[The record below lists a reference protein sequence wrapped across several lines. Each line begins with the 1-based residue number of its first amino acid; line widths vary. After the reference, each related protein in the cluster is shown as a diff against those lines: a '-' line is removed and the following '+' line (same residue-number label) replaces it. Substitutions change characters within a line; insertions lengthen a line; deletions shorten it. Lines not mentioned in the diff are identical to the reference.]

1 MRQHYLWP
9 WLWSFIN
16 SILLVATVSRNYL
29 HPRGGG
35 NTPNFRTTPP
45 DLSPDNPL
53 PISNGGVEWYS
64 PENAR
69 ILHDICQNNI
79 FPFVCACGGGG
90 GAKCPRPTVSYAYI
104 CNQKFY
110 HKVKSLAPPYLPSSS
125 SNWFLSHTPNRIHIL
140 CCFHE
145 YLFHVNIQQKRT
157 HMNILLK
164 WQVGLF
170 EPFFLNFAKT
180 IFSTYANSFRTLL
193 ICVRDRGSLGQCKGM
208 ALHVRSYIGIAF
220 AARIV
225 KSKAV

>member
-1 MRQHYLWP
+1 MVIPPTFVR
-9 WLWSFIN
+9 
-16 SILLVATVSRNYL
+16 
-29 HPRGGG
+29 HPRIYLLI
-35 NTPNFRTTPP
+35 TPSQYLT
-45 DLSPDNPL
+45 
-53 PISNGGVEWYS
+53 GVLNDIRQKM
-64 PENAR
+64 PEFYMTFAR
-69 ILHDICQNNI
+69 II
-79 FPFVCACGGGG
+79 FSHLCVRVGW